1 MTRQQQ
7 EEEEEKKNR
16 DDVYMRMF
24 IPESMSYN
32 QETTADFIDKG
43 LNAPKT
49 KDEAYLVLN

>member
-1 MTRQQQ
+1 MSRQQQ
-7 EEEEEKKNR
+7 EEEEQKKNR

-32 QETTADFIDKG
+32 QETTADFIDEG